1 MAALTTA
8 NVPERVQALVDLRV
22 QEDDARVGAP
32 GPAKED
38 AVCRLLR
45 GVVGG
50 SGKAEQIRFL
60 PELLVRVIARS
71 FLVVSHPQAHAIS
84 RAQ

>member
-1 MAALTTA
+1 MAGQQSEIIDCALFYA
-8 NVPERVQALVDLRV
+8 WRCPSPCDS
-22 QEDDARVGAP
+22 
-32 GPAKED
+32 
-38 AVCRLLR
+38 LR

-60 PELLVRVIARS
+60 PELLVRVIPRS
-71 FLVVSHPQAHAIS
+71 FLVVSHPQADAIS